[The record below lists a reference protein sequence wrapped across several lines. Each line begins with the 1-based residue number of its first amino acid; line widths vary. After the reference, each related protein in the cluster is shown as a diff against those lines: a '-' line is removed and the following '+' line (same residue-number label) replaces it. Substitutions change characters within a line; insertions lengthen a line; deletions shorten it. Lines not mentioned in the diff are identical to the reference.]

1 MPFDVTLTKTGID
14 PQRSMQAFIESY
26 QETSKVSH
34 YQKNKA
40 IIEQYFKSNI
50 DKNISQ
56 ANIKDSNLT
65 NTFSINF
72 RGNTLE
78 FVSKSNKAMKYEF
91 GSGTDAPKRFIEP
104 AVIEATNKISDII
117 ISDAI
122 ELYQRKTRFG

>member
-1 MPFDVTLTKTGID
+1 MPYDVKLTKTGIS
-14 PQRSMQAFIESY
+14 PERSMRAFIESY

-40 IIEQYFKSNI
+40 IIEQYFKNNLS
-50 DKNISQ
+50 KNITQS
-56 ANIKDSNLT
+56 NIKDTNLI

-72 RGNTLE
+72 QGNTLQ

-91 GSGTDAPKRFIEP
+91 GSGTEAPKRFIEP